1 MEKIIFLPIDIDI
14 NLSEFNRTNTEKKVL
29 LNAYQPFWDT
39 VSLDSV
45 SLSENNIRKI
55 YDQLPYSKISFVLH
69 KFQTRE
75 VRPHFDVYLNSK
87 FIEEE
92 ELNNIQENEP
102 CGYRLVLKGSTDA
115 LEVFD
120 GENWICPTLPSVPC
134 CYLIDSTRLKHRVKN
149 DPGRELLYF
158 RGLIDKT
165 KHLKLIEKSMKKY
178 GDKAI
183 YLKKEIS
190 SKIDN
195 IGMYIR

>member
-1 MEKIIFLPIDIDI
+1 M
-14 NLSEFNRTNTEKKVL
+14 
-29 LNAYQPFWDT
+29 
-39 VSLDSV
+39 
-45 SLSENNIRKI
+45 
-55 YDQLPYSKISFVLH
+55 
-69 KFQTRE
+69 
-75 VRPHFDVYLNSK
+75 PHFDVYLNSK

-120 GENWICPTLPSVPC
+120 GEKWICPILPSVPC

-158 RGLIDKT
+158 RGLVDKT

-178 GDKAI
+178 GDLAI

-190 SKIDN
+190 SKMDN